1 MGLPEILIE
10 FKTKAQTAV
19 TRSQNGIVAVIL
31 EDSTKVGDENLSYT
45 YNYEADIVKS
55 DWTTTNLDYLN
66 KIFLGKPKRV
76 LVERVETGENFKKSY
91 NAALA
96 RIRNKSWNWLTFPGL
111 EPHKDLTEELQNWI
125 IAQRAAK
132 KTFKAVLPCSAANN
146 EGIVNFSSSGIK
158 VGAKTYSAYEYCARI
173 AGLLAGLSMTESATY
188 QVLSEIDSITESL
201 TPDEDIDE
209 GKFIL
214 INDGEKVK
222 VARGVNSL
230 HILSGDK
237 TEDMKKIK
245 IIEGM
250 DLMRDDIRS
259 AFENNY
265 IGINNSYD
273 NKVMFVAAI
282 NQYFDGLV
290 REGVLYGDAEN
301 TADIDVNAQRDWLA
315 QKYDISEYSDEQIRK
330 TKTGSYVFVTAD
342 VTFCDA
348 IENLKFSINME

>member
-55 DWTTTNLDYLN
+55 DWTATNLDYLN

-76 LVERVETGENFKKSY
+76 LVERAETGEDFKKSY

-132 KTFKAVLPCSAANN
+132 KMFKAILPCSAANN
-146 EGIVNFSSSGIK
+146 EGIVNFSTSGIK

-222 VARGVNSL
+222 VARGVN
-230 HILSGDK
+230 
-237 TEDMKKIK
+237 
-245 IIEGM
+245 
-250 DLMRDDIRS
+250 
-259 AFENNY
+259 
-265 IGINNSYD
+265 
-273 NKVMFVAAI
+273 
-282 NQYFDGLV
+282 
-290 REGVLYGDAEN
+290 
-301 TADIDVNAQRDWLA
+301 
-315 QKYDISEYSDEQIRK
+315 
-330 TKTGSYVFVTAD
+330 
-342 VTFCDA
+342 
-348 IENLKFSINME
+348 

>member
-1 MGLPEILIE
+1 MADKKAKKVNKNAKYVSKDIIVIAIVLIAIVAYIVAE
-10 FKTKAQTAV
+10 CYSATHVDVQTITAV
-19 TRSQNGIVAVIL
+19 QSTVYQTLDKKALIIRDEHIV
-31 EDSTKVGDENLSYT
+31 EGD
-45 YNYEADIVKS
+45 
-55 DWTTTNLDYLN
+55 
-66 KIFLGKPKRV
+66 
-76 LVERVETGENFKKSY
+76 
-91 NAALA
+91 
-96 RIRNKSWNWLTFPGL
+96 
-111 EPHKDLTEELQNWI
+111 
-125 IAQRAAK
+125 
-132 KTFKAVLPCSAANN
+132 
-146 EGIVNFSSSGIK
+146 SSG
-158 VGAKTYSAYEYCARI
+158 VTVAC
-173 AGLLAGLSMTESATY
+173 L
-188 QVLSEIDSITESL
+188 D
-201 TPDEDIDE
+201 
-209 GKFIL
+209 
-214 INDGEKVK
+214 DGEKVK

-330 TKTGSYVFVTAD
+330 AKTGSYVFVTAD
-342 VTFCDA
+342 ITFCDA
-348 IENLKFSINME
+348 IEDLKFSINME

>member
-132 KTFKAVLPCSAANN
+132 KTFKAVLPCSAA
-146 EGIVNFSSSGIK
+146 K
-158 VGAKTYSAYEYCARI
+158 
-173 AGLLAGLSMTESATY
+173 
-188 QVLSEIDSITESL
+188 
-201 TPDEDIDE
+201 
-209 GKFIL
+209 
-214 INDGEKVK
+214 
-222 VARGVNSL
+222 
-230 HILSGDK
+230 
-237 TEDMKKIK
+237 
-245 IIEGM
+245 
-250 DLMRDDIRS
+250 
-259 AFENNY
+259 
-265 IGINNSYD
+265 
-273 NKVMFVAAI
+273 
-282 NQYFDGLV
+282 
-290 REGVLYGDAEN
+290 
-301 TADIDVNAQRDWLA
+301 
-315 QKYDISEYSDEQIRK
+315 
-330 TKTGSYVFVTAD
+330 
-342 VTFCDA
+342 
-348 IENLKFSINME
+348 

>member
-214 INDGEKVK
+214 TRCKF
-222 VARGVNSL
+222 AT
-230 HILSGDK
+230 H
-237 TEDMKKIK
+237 
-245 IIEGM
+245 
-250 DLMRDDIRS
+250 
-259 AFENNY
+259 
-265 IGINNSYD
+265 
-273 NKVMFVAAI
+273 
-282 NQYFDGLV
+282 
-290 REGVLYGDAEN
+290 
-301 TADIDVNAQRDWLA
+301 
-315 QKYDISEYSDEQIRK
+315 
-330 TKTGSYVFVTAD
+330 
-342 VTFCDA
+342 
-348 IENLKFSINME
+348 LKR